1 MAFGESF
8 GGTEGTDEDEVA
20 FDFGYEILTLDFD
33 FLGDDGFG
41 WGVGWRCENP
51 KNWL

>member
-8 GGTEGTDEDEVA
+8 GGTGGTDEDEVA

-33 FLGDDGFG
+33 FLGEDDFG
-41 WGVGWRCENP
+41 
-51 KNWL
+51 